1 MIVPIWWTIVNYIS
15 HLSLKHIS
23 TYEDVNY
30 NQPRTFDSAALKYF
44 PTKQRTVYQHI
55 AFLKVHKTGS
65 TTAQRIFLRYGIRRN
80 LTFVV
85 SDNKA
90 TFPNIISLKDTVRP
104 GSNIVP
110 PPVGK
115 NYDILC
121 FHVLYNRSAFENIMP
136 NDTKYIGVVREP
148 FLQFDS
154 TIRYFDLGK
163 DVGAA
168 RYIRLFLE
176 NPTFY
181 LKTKDSAYAS
191 FVNNRMSLEY
201 GFPSSLFHSFDMQL
215 ARQYL
220 EKLDKEFDVVVVNEY
235 MDESVILLRRVLNWE
250 LKDILF
256 VNLQVSPNHLD
267 LNKIGLR
274 EIRLYRHYAKL
285 DYELYNFFLKR
296 LWQQINSYG
305 KDILEE
311 ISYFK
316 LLRKHL
322 QNFCDS
328 KKSKLL
334 KVEESL
340 WSLSFNVTK
349 DDCVEMQQTEFW
361 HLKKIMKY
369 QYPHRT

>member
-1 MIVPIWWTIVNYIS
+1 M
-15 HLSLKHIS
+15 S
-23 TYEDVNY
+23 TYEDM
-30 NQPRTFDSAALKYF
+30 NQLKTPDGAAWKYF
-44 PTKQRTVYQHI
+44 PTKQRKVKVHQHI

-65 TTAQRIFLRYGIRRN
+65 TTAQGIFLRYGSHRK

-85 SDNKA
+85 SSNKSWY
-90 TFPNIISLKDTVRP
+90 PNVISLNDSVIP
-104 GSNIVP
+104 GNNIRP
-110 PPVGK
+110 PPMGK

-121 FHVLYNRSAFENIMP
+121 FHVLYNRHAFENIMP

-154 TIRYFDLGK
+154 TIRYFK
-163 DVGAA
+163 FAEDVGAA
-168 RYIRLFLE
+168 QYIRLFLD
-176 NPTFY
+176 NPRLYMKRVNSFG
-181 LKTKDSAYAS
+181 AS
-191 FVNNRMSLEY
+191 LVNNRMALEY
-201 GFPSSLFHSFDMQL
+201 GFPSSLFRSFDMQL

-220 EKLDKEFDVVVVNEY
+220 EKLDKEFDVVIVNEY
-235 MDESVILLRRVLNWE
+235 MDESFILLRRVLNWE

-256 VNLQVSPNHLD
+256 INLHVSPNHLD
-267 LNKIGLR
+267 LNKISLR

-296 LWQQINSYG
+296 LWQQINYYG
-305 KDILEE
+305 RDILEE

-322 QNFCDS
+322 QNFCDVEES
-328 KKSKLL
+328 NSL

-349 DDCVEMQQTEFW
+349 DDCMEMKQTEFW
-361 HLKKIMKY
+361 HLGNIMKY
-369 QYPHRT
+369 QYPDRT

>member
-1 MIVPIWWTIVNYIS
+1 MNHSKT
-15 HLSLKHIS
+15 L
-23 TYEDVNY
+23 
-30 NQPRTFDSAALKYF
+30 DSAAWKYF

-65 TTAQRIFLRYGIRRN
+65 TTAQGIFLRYGILRN

-85 SDNKA
+85 SDIKSWY
-90 TFPNIISLKDTVRP
+90 PNIISLNDSVIP
-104 GSNIVP
+104 GYNIVP

-121 FHVLYNRSAFENIMP
+121 FHVLYNRSAFEEIMP

-154 TIRYFDLGK
+154 TIRYFK
-163 DVGAA
+163 FAEDVGAA
-168 RYIRLFLE
+168 QYIRQFLK
-176 NPTFY
+176 NPKLY
-181 LKTKDSAYAS
+181 LKTEDPFRAS
-191 FVNNRMSLEY
+191 LVNNRMSLEY
-201 GFPSSLFHSFDMQL
+201 GFPSSLFRSFDMQL

-220 EKLDKEFDVVVVNEY
+220 EKLDKEFDVVIVNEY

-250 LKDILF
+250 LKEILF
-256 VNLQVSPNHLD
+256 LNLNVNHNHLD

-274 EIRLYRHYAKL
+274 EVRLYRQYAKL

-322 QNFCDS
+322 QNFCHS
-328 KKSKLL
+328 EENKHLR
-334 KVEESL
+334 VEESL

-349 DDCVEMQQTEFW
+349 DDCVEMKQTEFL
-361 HLKKIMKY
+361 HLRNIMKY